1 MRTLNHVLA
10 SGVVEALQAQ
20 EHVLVAPSGGDALC
34 DEVEAIIAPALISIT
49 PHLEERR
56 DVHGE
61 VTSTF
66 GHERADE
73 AVETMVEQITER
85 LMESD
90 HVDDIFAEDRIIRR
104 DAFRAIREILMEYIR
119 GEIEIDDEP
128 EPSDGFEVRL
138 DALGYVVSTVTKQLD
153 EQTLSDSLTRAA
165 ESVGGTVLGLDMG
178 KGAATFDLLGGAEV
192 GRLALEEAI
201 TETMV
206 ALVDADIVELPGIE
220 QVLGVE
226 SGDLHR
232 DPRLVGALERAANRT
247 KQQTECE
254 ASCIVVDAHTLL
266 ATLTPLSAEAVAEA
280 ELHFDVFLAR
290 LEEELAALATPGTT
304 TTDEAAASESD
315 RAPQSGARA
324 SRKRSSSRSP
334 ASSRKAKAGASEKP
348 ARASGTGSRA
358 RRGHGKTNGKKRR
371 AKG

>member
-1 MRTLNHVLA
+1 MRTLNRVLA

-34 DEVEAIIAPALISIT
+34 DEVEAIIAPALSSIT

-73 AVETMVEQITER
+73 AVEMMVERITER

-128 EPSDGFEVRL
+128 EPSDGFDVRL

-153 EQTLSDSLTRAA
+153 ERSLFESLGRAA
-165 ESVGGTVLGLDMG
+165 KSVGATLLALDMD

-201 TETMV
+201 TRAMV
-206 ALVDADIVELPGIE
+206 ELVDADIVELPGIE

-226 SGDLHR
+226 SGDLQQ
-232 DPRLVGALERAANRT
+232 DPRLIEALERAASRT
-247 KQQTECE
+247 KQQTECN
-254 ASCIVVDAHTLL
+254 ASCTVVDAHTLM
-266 ATLTPLSAEAVAEA
+266 ATLTPLSAEAAAEA

-290 LEEELAALATPGTT
+290 LEEELALLAKP
-304 TTDEAAASESD
+304 DEA
-315 RAPQSGARA
+315 RAGESGAAPKSSGRA
-324 SRKRSSSRSP
+324 ARKRQSSRSP
-334 ASSRKAKAGASEKP
+334 ASSRKAQARAEEAP
-348 ARASGTGSRA
+348 ARASRTRSRP
-358 RRGHGKTNGKKRR
+358 RRGNGKGNGKKRGV
-371 AKG
+371 KG